1 MSGDTSRLMKG
12 IKNPRA
18 GFYYIQTRM
27 KGEWYKY
34 IYSRRAS
41 RFSCGNNFRVKD
53 KFVVRGPGQC
63 IIGDDVLVEGGP
75 FKINTLYTYTD
86 EAVIRV
92 GSHTFLNG
100 VRVGCRRSVEIG
112 KWCIF
117 ADARVTDNDAHSVYP
132 DRWDRDAPVDASPV
146 VIEDNVWVCLAAII
160 LKGVRIGYN
169 SVVAAGAVVT
179 NDVPPNSVV
188 AGNPARI
195 VKQFTPDEIKRGELL
210 FERFGAMYTD

>member
-1 MSGDTSRLMKG
+1 MNTNTSRLIKG
-12 IKNPRA
+12 IRDPRA
-18 GFYYIQTRM
+18 GVYYIRSRI

-41 RFSCGNNFRVKD
+41 RFSCGRNFRVRD
-53 KFVVRGPGQC
+53 RFLVRGPGRC
-63 IIGDDVLVEGGP
+63 ELGDDVIVEGGP
-75 FKINTLYTYTD
+75 FKINTLYTYT
-86 EAVIRV
+86 EQAVIRV

-100 VRVGCRRSVEIG
+100 VRIGCRRSVEIG

-117 ADARVTDNDAHSVYP
+117 ADARITDNDAHSVYP
-132 DRWDRDAPVDASPV
+132 DRWDPDTPVDTRPV

-160 LKGVRIGYN
+160 LKGVKIGFN

-179 NDVPPNSVV
+179 NDVPPNCVV

-195 VKQFTPDEIKRGELL
+195 VKRFTPDEIKRGELL
-210 FERFGAMYTD
+210 FERYGSRYSY